1 MGGIVHIDLLRQYL
15 PFIPSPSWVREW
27 KGGGDFEVA
36 IRKRWAGLLCP
47 SSFLPGAS
55 CWRNDGFNN
64 FQLDVMSFLLFP
76 AVQHNGMH
84 WVLRWDETARTEE
97 CFSSACLS
105 LFLTSS
111 DRMFQ
116 MEILSTQ
123 KTFLLIFEWSTLT
136 PFYFIIFWSQRKAFF
151 SLFFL
156 TVWFLRNFK
165 LISYMFFILNI
176 LSMSFSTS

>member
-1 MGGIVHIDLLRQYL
+1 M
-15 PFIPSPSWVREW
+15 
-27 KGGGDFEVA
+27 A

-151 SLFFL
+151 SLFFNCL
-156 TVWFLRNFK
+156 IFAQFQVNFLYVLHFEHPFNE
-165 LISYMFFILNI
+165 LLNI
-176 LSMSFSTS
+176 VVLILLVSLYILVFLSE